1 MYIYIYIYAIIKA
14 MCPPGYHHKDFVATH
29 VLGYIYIYTNFEC
42 LLSAYWGHE
51 RVPLPT
57 PPSKN
62 SLIPPPF
69 PPNFYSL
76 PIKSQFNPIKN

>member
-1 MYIYIYIYAIIKA
+1 MKA

-57 PPSKN
+57 HHPKIRSFLPLFHQIFIPFPSKVN
-62 SLIPPPF
+62 ST
-69 PPNFYSL
+69 
-76 PIKSQFNPIKN
+76 Q

>member
-1 MYIYIYIYAIIKA
+1 MKA
-14 MCPPGYHHKDFVATH
+14 MIPPCYHHNGLVATH
-29 VLGYIYIYTNFEC
+29 ELRHTHIYTNLEC
-42 LLSAYWGHE
+42 LLSAYWGQG
-51 RVPLPT
+51 RVPPT

-62 SLIPPPF
+62 LLIPPPF